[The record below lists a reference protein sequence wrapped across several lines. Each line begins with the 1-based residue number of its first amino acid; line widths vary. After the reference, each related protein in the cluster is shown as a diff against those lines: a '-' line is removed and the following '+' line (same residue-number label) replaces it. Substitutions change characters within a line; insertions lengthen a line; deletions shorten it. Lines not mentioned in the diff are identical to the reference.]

1 MGTITRT
8 GYDTSGTPAITGT
21 FWINYADTA
30 TVSTSISAQ
39 SLISSVSA
47 YWAYYTSG
55 TPARVPAGYAQAN
68 MFIHGYQIWYRIPTS
83 DMGGW
88 TEGTQLSLSLIRTNT
103 IPASA
108 FFNSNNRYSKTTT
121 YHADLHQLDLYIYDA
136 GGTALSRRVTI
147 PTETVNLGQI
157 TLNAPPTIGAMS
169 SSSRNGV
176 YWTEDL
182 NGVANS
188 RIKVPLTMK
197 YSAYCAEYTLTLGSW
212 TYTEKNKNSTNFTTS
227 IPLTDIEAGTYT
239 PVMTVKDT
247 RGQTTTKTFDDIT
260 IQQYVPSTYD
270 ITPAQ
275 SDKTTGF
282 YANNSTASV
291 TIDNISVPTGY
302 VLEKA
307 KLTIGS
313 DTVTQSLDGTE
324 TSITLSVP
332 LTETGTFT
340 PDVFITDSR
349 GISEHNYLDPITV
362 IDYVAPTVNATADR
376 VTSLANPT
384 HDDEGTNVLI
394 TAEFTL
400 TAGVYLSQ
408 PTVTV
413 ESDTANVTWY
423 ETLDANGLSDQVN
436 WSSYSPNS
444 PVTLYGFSSGYGS
457 TTGYNTGL
465 SFQLDITPADNV
477 GTGTSVLA
485 TVSQAFFTVDFLAG
499 GHGIAFGKMATD
511 TGFDCAMPT
520 SFLDMTQQ
528 EIDDFVDSIGGGGE
542 TIADVVIEKGTS
554 GIWTYQKWNSG
565 IAECWGTWT
574 GTLSHYGTQFG
585 GYAYY
590 TTVNLPTGLFVS
602 IPLIVYSGTVDSSFA
617 LSGTIIGR
625 STSYV
630 NCYAISGVSGSQSVS
645 FYLICK
651 GRWK

>member
-1 MGTITRT
+1 MGTLTRT
-8 GYDTSGTPAITGT
+8 GYDTSGTPATTGT
-21 FWINYADTA
+21 FWIYYADNL
-30 TVSTSISAQ
+30 TVSGSTIPAN
-39 SLISSVSA
+39 SLITGA
-47 YWAYYTSG
+47 TGYWAYYTAG
-55 TPARVPAGYAQAN
+55 TPFPSPMAWAWVSIRFGNGNYTVQ
-68 MFIHGYQIWYRIPTS
+68 YRLPTS
-83 DMGGW
+83 GMGYW
-88 TEGTQLSLSLIRTNT
+88 TEGTSLPLSL
-103 IPASA
+103 ASNSSVPTEQ
-108 FFNSNNRYSKTTT
+108 FFNSNNRNSKTVT
-121 YHADLHQLDLYIYDA
+121 YSCVNSTADLGVGSYNQTYRINDCMH
-136 GGTALSRRVTI
+136 S
-147 PTETVNLGQI
+147 ETVNLGQI

-169 SSSRNGV
+169 SSSRNGI

-182 NGVANS
+182 NGLANS
-188 RIKVPLTMK
+188 RINVPLTMK

-212 TYTEKNKNSTNFTTS
+212 TYTEKNKNSTSFTTA

-239 PVMTVKDT
+239 PVMTVTDT
-247 RGQTTTKTFDDIT
+247 RGQTTTKTFDPIT

-270 ITPAQ
+270 ITQVQ

-313 DTVTQSLDGTE
+313 DIVTQTLDGTE

-332 LTETGTFT
+332 LTATGTFT
-340 PDVFITDSR
+340 PDVYITDSR
-349 GISEHNYLDPITV
+349 RISEHNYLDPITV

-400 TAGVYLSQ
+400 TSGVYLSQ
-408 PTVTV
+408 PIVTV

-436 WSSYSPNS
+436 WSSYSHNS

-457 TTGYNTGL
+457 TVGYNTGL

-499 GHGIAFGKMATD
+499 GHGLAFGKMATD
-511 TGFDCAMPT
+511 TGFECAMDAT
-520 SFLDMTQQ
+520 FD
-528 EIDDFVDSIGGGGE
+528 G
-542 TIADVVIEKGTS
+542 DVFISLPEYTTS
-554 GIWTYQKWNSG
+554 GSVDKEIYDNIVALGWDSDV
-565 IAECWGTWT
+565 
-574 GTLSHYGTQFG
+574 LS
-585 GYAYY
+585 
-590 TTVNLPTGLFVS
+590 
-602 IPLIVYSGTVDSSFA
+602 
-617 LSGTIIGR
+617 
-625 STSYV
+625 
-630 NCYAISGVSGSQSVS
+630 
-645 FYLICK
+645 
-651 GRWK
+651 